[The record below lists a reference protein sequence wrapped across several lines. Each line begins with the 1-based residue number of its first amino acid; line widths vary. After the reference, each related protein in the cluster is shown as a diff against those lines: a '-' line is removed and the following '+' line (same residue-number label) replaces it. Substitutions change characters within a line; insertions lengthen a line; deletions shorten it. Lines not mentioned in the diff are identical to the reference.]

1 MVRMR
6 WAGLIGALVGALAV
20 ACAPATPSADATAP
34 VSSGP
39 AASPGGEQP
48 ATLTRLR
55 IAAVNPLALYWDLY
69 AASELGYFREQG
81 IDLEI
86 LYTTSPTRSA
96 QVVVSGDAELGTVGA
111 DTVIESITKGA
122 DLRIVA
128 GGGRQPNFTLMAQPT
143 VQQYGDLR
151 GKTLAVA
158 RPPLADAVFLQK
170 LL

>member
-1 MVRMR
+1 MR
-6 WAGLIGALVGALAV
+6 AGDSSAPTPPPQP
-20 ACAPATPSADATAP
+20 APAPPPRPGASNRP
-34 VSSGP
+34 RSPGS
-39 AASPGGEQP
+39 ASPRSIRWP
-48 ATLTRLR
+48 C
-55 IAAVNPLALYWDLY
+55 YWDLY

-96 QVVVSGDAELGTVGA
+96 QVVVSGDVELGTVGA

-122 DLRIVA
+122 ELRIVA
-128 GGGRQPNFTLMAQPT
+128 GGARQPNFTLMAQPT

-158 RPPLADAVFLQK
+158 GPSARRRGVPQEAAGEPQPAAQRL
-170 LL
+170 